1 MKKKCLAMIIGCM
14 LMAGL
19 TACGEEEVK
28 VVSKLPGES
37 NTAEA
42 EEEADQQEAGD
53 EEQQQEEALTGYIF
67 DVDVDGTIVSV
78 TTDVDMK
85 GILEQLGEP
94 ASYFEA
100 ASCAFQGL
108 DKTYT
113 YEHFRIETYPEGET
127 DKISS
132 IIFLD
137 DIEETQEGISIGMTE
152 EDMKNTYGKEY
163 EENGAMVIYTK
174 DGKHL
179 SFLIKDDVIESIEY
193 NSAVLDSTN

>member
-1 MKKKCLAMIIGCM
+1 MKKKCLAILIGC
-14 LMAGL
+14 LLLTGL

-28 VVSKLPGES
+28 VVNKLPEES
-37 NTAEA
+37 NSEA
-42 EEEADQQEAGD
+42 EEKINQKDAG
-53 EEQQQEEALTGYIF
+53 EEEALTGYIF

-78 TTDVDMK
+78 TTDADMK

-137 DIEETQEGISIGMTE
+137 DIEETQEGIGIGMTK
-152 EDMKNTYGKEY
+152 EDMENAYGTEY
-163 EENGAMVIYTK
+163 EENGSMVIYTK

-179 SFLIKDDVIESIEY
+179 SFLMKDGVIESVEY